1 MSETIRNLT
10 PATSEQWWMVAQF
23 LHYEADLLD
32 HRQFDE
38 WLGLLDEGIRYRMPI
53 ARNVRRGQA
62 ASEYTAPGEIAWF
75 DEGIATLRQRVAQL
89 KTGLHWAEEPGSRV
103 SHLVTNIRVL
113 SIDPLDGGDELVRV
127 RSRFL
132 VSQNRLQTENAQFVG
147 KREDQLRM
155 GPSGIRLLQR
165 EIFLDQSVLLA
176 KALTTFF

>member
-1 MSETIRNLT
+1 MPEAIRKLT
-10 PATSEQWWMVAQF
+10 PATSQQWWTVAQF

-32 HRQFDE
+32 HREFDE

-53 ARNVRRGQA
+53 ARNVRRNQNA
-62 ASEYTAPGEIAWF
+62 PEYTAPGEIAWF

-89 KTGLHWAEEPGSRV
+89 KTGIHWAEEPGSRV
-103 SHLVTNIRVL
+103 SHLVTNIRIL
-113 SIDPLDGGDELVRV
+113 AIEPLDGGDELVRV

-132 VSQNRLQTENAQFVG
+132 VNQNRHQTENALFVG

-165 EIFLDQSVLLA
+165 EIFLDQSVLMA